1 MGERCVRC
9 VDQGGKN
16 LTESTK
22 EGTQAIREYM
32 LKESEQQYKDYYESD
47 AEENSFFEYLD
58 KMSYRDKIRFIE
70 VFEDFSINKD

>member
-1 MGERCVRC
+1 MSVLTLIE
-9 VDQGGKN
+9 GKN

-32 LKESEQQYKDYYESD
+32 LKESEHQYKDYYESD